1 MPTDPSP
8 LCEPLSP
15 GAPCGVDLEDT
26 QLLASFDAFR
36 IFGRDTL
43 LSPEVDWSEIRRH
56 SLDALAQ
63 SRDLRVLVH
72 LAAATLRLEGIAS
85 FCGVLAVADRWV
97 AEQWDLVFPRVADD
111 ALLRKNALSCL
122 SDPMAIVAHF
132 RRAAMVTHRQF
143 GSVTLRDIDLTT
155 GQPDSLEEQQVAP
168 DPRRIEAALAATPGA
183 ELEALVSVLSGGV
196 NSLDDIVANMQQRA
210 GQQFTPDFAAL
221 AKSLMRMRKVLAE
234 HLATR
239 VRTNSTSQ
247 ETYVHV
253 PGPPPVEDPMSV
265 TEAYMGAYT
274 GTDTG
279 EIKSRQE
286 AIRAIDAA
294 VLFFRK
300 YEPSSPVPI
309 LLERARRLVAKG
321 FMEVLEDIAPDG
333 LAQARIIGGIRGD
346 AE

>member
-1 MPTDPSP
+1 MPTDPSL

-15 GAPCGVDLEDT
+15 EAPCGVDLEDT

-85 FCGVLAVADRWV
+85 FCAVLAVADRWM

-143 GSVTLRDIDLTT
+143 GSVTLRDIDLAT
-155 GQPDSLEEQQVAP
+155 GQPDSTEEQQVAL
-168 DPRRIEAALAATPGA
+168 DPRRIEAALAATPGE
-183 ELEALVSVLSGGV
+183 ELEALVAVLSSGA
-196 NSLDDIVANMQQRA
+196 NSLDNIVANLQQRA
-210 GQQFTPDFAAL
+210 GPQFTPDFVAL
-221 AKSLMRMRKVLAE
+221 AKSLLRMRKVLAE

-239 VRTNSTSQ
+239 VRTNSTSRD
-247 ETYVHV
+247 TYVHA
-253 PGPPPVEDPMSV
+253 PGPPAAEDPMSV
-265 TEAYMGAYT
+265 TEAYMGT
-274 GTDTG
+274 GTG

-309 LLERARRLVAKG
+309 LLERARRLVSKG

-333 LAQARIIGGIRGD
+333 LPQARIIGGIGGD
-346 AE
+346 AP

>member
-1 MPTDPSP
+1 MPTDAAV

-15 GAPCGVDLEDT
+15 EAPCGADLEES

-43 LSPEVDWSEIRRH
+43 LSPEIDWTEIRQR
-56 SLDALAQ
+56 SLDALGQ

-72 LAAATLRLEGIAS
+72 LAAATLRLEGIGP
-85 FCGVLAVADRWV
+85 FCAVLAVADRWMT
-97 AEQWDLVFPRVADD
+97 EHWELVFPRVAED

-122 SDPMAIVAHF
+122 ADPMAIVAHF
-132 RRAAMVTHRQF
+132 RRAVMVTQRQF
-143 GSVTLRDIDLTT
+143 GSVTLRDIELAT
-155 GQPDSLEEQQVAP
+155 GQPDSMDEQQGAP
-168 DPRRIEAALAATPGA
+168 DPRRIEAAFAATPGE
-183 ELEALVSVLSGGV
+183 ELEALVAVLSGGT
-196 NSLDDIVANMQQRA
+196 NSLDNIVANMQQRA
-210 GQQFTPDFAAL
+210 GPQYAPDFAAL

-239 VRTNSTSQ
+239 VRTNSTSRD
-247 ETYVHV
+247 TYVHA
-253 PGPPPVEDPMSV
+253 PGSPVAEDPMSV
-265 TEAYMGAYT
+265 TEASTDAYT
-274 GTDTG
+274 GTDAG

-309 LLERARRLVAKG
+309 LLERARRLVSKG
-321 FMEVLEDIAPDG
+321 FMEVLADIAPDG
-333 LAQARIIGGIRGD
+333 LPQARIIGGIRGD